1 MSVTITPTRLAIA
14 TTAHGSG
21 PISGTSSAV
30 LSATGGSGRYS
41 WSLVGGSL
49 PPGMHLDNTGRLIG
63 MPAARGTAL
72 VTVRAT
78 DTSVPAQFEDAQIT
92 VVVS

>member
-1 MSVTITPTRLAIA
+1 
-14 TTAHGSG
+14 
-21 PISGTSSAV
+21 
-30 LSATGGSGRYS
+30 
-41 WSLVGGSL
+41 
-49 PPGMHLDNTGRLIG
+49 MHLDNTGRLIG